1 MLINEL
7 YHYIAVI
14 TSVQGLRHSSVCY
27 RGNRHTDWNKCALG
41 TQQQSI
47 GEKEN
52 VKKVTKIIMI
62 WHTCCLINGDFIFTK
77 NTRPRCNAVKTM
89 SCCLVAKFVLAVV
102 TARYVTLVSIVGR
115 NTVYNGLGWKS
126 RAIFYFKHLLM
137 T

>member
-41 TQQQSI
+41 AHHQSI
-47 GEKEN
+47 AEKEK
-52 VKKVTKIIMI
+52 VKKVTEMIVI
-62 WHTCCLINGDFIFTK
+62 WHTCCLVNEDFIFTK
-77 NTRPRCNAVKTM
+77 NTRPRCNAGKTV
-89 SCCLVAKFVLAVV
+89 SRCLVAKFVLAVV
-102 TARYVTLVSIVGR
+102 TAWYVTLLSIVGR

-126 RAIFYFKHLLM
+126 RAILYFKHLLM